1 MSFMIGVAFAVV
13 LAATSLPQIHVAV
26 GETVSVTRADGTYY
40 SDSPHVAFVS
50 GSMSV
55 RGVSVGTTQAIY
67 AFRSGFSYLS
77 IPIAEVIVGPCIPP
91 TLTLDAHDVWIAEG
105 ESATLTA
112 MTTGTGLGM
121 IEWYEGTQL
130 HGLGN
135 PMTYTALPVGAHV
148 RIARVIN
155 ACGAASA
162 EAVIHVVAPRRRGV
176 RK

>member
-13 LAATSLPQIHVAV
+13 LAAASLPQIHVAV

-40 SDSPHVAFVS
+40 SDSPHVAFVA

-55 RGVSVGTTQAIY
+55 RGVRVGTAQAIY

-91 TLTLDAHDVWIAEG
+91 TLTFDAHDVWIAEG

-135 PMTYTALPVGAHV
+135 PMTYTVPVGTHV
-148 RIARVIN
+148 RMARVSN

-162 EAVIHVVAPRRRGV
+162 EAVIHVVKPRRRVVG
-176 RK
+176 K